1 MPPRERRYAWEWWFD
16 APPARVWPLV
26 SDTDRVNRLA
36 GLPGATYARS
46 SAPGR
51 EHVLDVRQT
60 FYGLVPVTYQE
71 DPFEWVEEGRFQ
83 VERRFSKGPLAR
95 LRVDG
100 RLHPDPRGTRVAL
113 ELAATPRSAISALLV
128 PTLMRKARRGHD
140 RAYAILQREAAGSA
154 PPAAPHSR
162 VARKVLERLARAGT
176 AIPEPLA
183 ARLASHV
190 AASEAG
196 DLRRMRPFALADRW
210 GAPRPEVL
218 SACLHAVRAGA
229 LDLAFDSL
237 CPHCRGAPRSVRS
250 LAEVRGAARC
260 EGCGLDFEVELD
272 RNLEAVF
279 RPAADLRRVP
289 TETFCLGGPGTTPH
303 VVAQVRLAPGAA
315 ATLAPTLE
323 AGSYRLRAPRTAGSA
338 LLRVDADA
346 APGPVP
352 VEASAA
358 GVRLP
363 AAAAARAGPVS
374 LRVTN
379 GGAAEAV
386 VLLER
391 VRWLDDVA
399 TALDV
404 VAVPGFRDLFAEEV
418 LSPGER
424 VAVRR
429 IAILFTDLRG
439 STALRHRRRGGV
451 RARPRAPRRSGR
463 HPARRA
469 ARQDDRGR
477 RDGGIPRARAVAR
490 PRHHRRMA
498 AMVPRGAWALVLK
511 AGIHSGPSIA
521 VNTGGR
527 LDFFGTTTN
536 LAPARS
542 TRGGRRRAVV
552 TEECSPTGRPP
563 SPRSPTATDLR
574 RDAEGLRRA
583 VPSIACISPA
593 RLTARPAPEV
603 PMSRRRPSA
612 LPPSRSRGALRCAPH
627 RPRARTVR
635 PSRPR
640 RRPPPPPRSPRRLR
654 PGRSRRATSRRGS
667 SPRARS
673 TGSPRSRASSSAAAA

>member
-100 RLHPDPRGTRVAL
+100 RLHPDPRGTRVAM

-154 PPAAPHSR
+154 PPAAPHGR
-162 VARKVLERLARAGT
+162 VARRVLDRLARAGT

-183 ARLASHV
+183 ARLASHL

-210 GAPRPEVL
+210 GASRPEVL

-323 AGSYRLRAPRTAGSA
+323 AGSYRMRAPRTAGSA

-379 GGAAEAV
+379 GGTAEAV

-439 STALRHRRRGGV
+439 STALYRRIGDAAAYALVREHFQALGDAIRRHDGLLVKTIGDAV
-451 RARPRAPRRSGR
+451 MAGFRAP
-463 HPARRA
+463 AE
-469 ARQDDRGR
+469 
-477 RDGGIPRARAVAR
+477 AVAAALDM
-490 PRHHRRMA
+490 HRRMA
-498 AMVPRGAWALVLK
+498 AMVSPAGAGALVLK

-536 LAPARS
+536 LAARAQHEAV
-542 TRGGRRRAVV
+542 GGDVVV
-552 TEECSPTGRPP
+552 TEEVLADEDVRRLLASVPHRDE
-563 SPRSPTATDLR
+563 SFAATLKGF
-574 RDAEGLRRA
+574 DAA
-583 VPSIACISPA
+583 VPLHRLHLSGPA
-593 RLTARPAPEV
+593 
-603 PMSRRRPSA
+603 
-612 LPPSRSRGALRCAPH
+612 
-627 RPRARTVR
+627 
-635 PSRPR
+635 
-640 RRPPPPPRSPRRLR
+640 
-654 PGRSRRATSRRGS
+654 
-667 SPRARS
+667 
-673 TGSPRSRASSSAAAA
+673 